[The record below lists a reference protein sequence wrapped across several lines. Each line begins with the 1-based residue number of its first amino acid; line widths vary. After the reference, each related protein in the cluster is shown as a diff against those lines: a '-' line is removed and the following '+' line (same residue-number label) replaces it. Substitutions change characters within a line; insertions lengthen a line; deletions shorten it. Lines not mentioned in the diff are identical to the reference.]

1 VSLLEQLATDLR
13 RQQSLRRLWP
23 GSASVDV
30 LDRSRPLASDRPP
43 SLCREYP
50 KLHKASFVSEI
61 LKDLRAASPTL
72 KLDPLLH
79 HIVRKDIG
87 TGGAG

>member
-1 VSLLEQLATDLR
+1 MPNQSPVDTCPCSNGSLLT
-13 RQQSLRRLWP
+13 
-23 GSASVDV
+23 
-30 LDRSRPLASDRPP
+30 LASDRPP

-61 LKDLRAASPTL
+61 LKDLGAASPTL